1 MILKK
6 PCFVFIS
13 LKHTRPYSRP
23 KMDYGQNQQNILQIS
38 TMKRWGVNKTLQ
50 NMNHIMDSE
59 QEFESAVEQI

>member
-1 MILKK
+1 
-6 PCFVFIS
+6 
-13 LKHTRPYSRP
+13 
-23 KMDYGQNQQNILQIS
+23 MDYGQNQQNILQIS